1 MPLAKKYVHWLK
13 PEAFEALRA
22 RLLARKIRMT
32 PIRSVPCKGLSDVV
46 DVGFVMPEEW
56 NKTCRRQGSW
66 YRQSDRNGLVL
77 VLSSRPLDELGAKG
91 LAAEAVIEPSDFQPP
106 SLPDAAAR
114 KALAEDPEY
123 RCRAPAEWFE
133 ITDEER
139 RYWDRLIKRIGG
151 AGTLDRA
158 FETHNANHAAFLGGS
173 PAAGAPG
180 KAPYS
185 IARSAD
191 VCSACVELFDLHPDL
206 RRFPVKYVM
215 PCPGLVL
222 FGQAPKDAY
231 LKVTRGK

>member
-1 MPLAKKYVHWLK
+1 MPLSKKYVHWL
-13 PEAFEALRA
+13 PRGDFEALRS
-22 RLLARKIRMT
+22 RLLGKKVRMT

-46 DVGFVMPEEW
+46 DIGFVMPEEW

-66 YRQSDRNGLVL
+66 YRQSDRNGQIL
-77 VLSSRPLDELGAKG
+77 VLSSRPIEG
-91 LAAEAVIEPSDFQPP
+91 LAAEAVIEPCDFRPP

-114 KALAEDPEY
+114 KALAEDPGY
-123 RCRAPAEWFE
+123 RRRAPAEWFE

-139 RYWDRLIKRIGG
+139 RYWDNLIRKIGG
-151 AGTLDRA
+151 TGTLDQV
-158 FETHNANHAAFLGGS
+158 FEIHNANHAAFLKGA
-173 PAAGAPG
+173 PAAETAGGG

-222 FGQAPKDAY
+222 FGKAPRDAY
-231 LKVTRGK
+231 LKVARSDSR